1 MSDTLKFGF
10 SPELLSL
17 PNQQEYDGKK
27 FPLALRSEVGDIKQA
42 RIWIAENAG
51 QIERQAATH
60 GAVLLRGLPLATPED
75 FDVAVTAFGLANF
88 AYEDS
93 LSNAVR
99 KVYSPRVFSANE
111 APPET
116 TIFLHHE
123 MAQTPVYPSKLFF
136 FCQKAAEAG
145 GETPFAAPTRFGN
158 GSRRSYPSS
167 AKIA

>member
-1 MSDTLKFGF
+1 MSDTSKFGF

-17 PNQQEYDGKK
+17 PNQQEYDGTK
-27 FPLALRSEVGDIKQA
+27 FSLALRSEVGDIKQA

-75 FDVAVTAFGLANF
+75 FEVAVTAFGLANF

-93 LSNAVR
+93 LSNVVR
-99 KVYSPRVFSANE
+99 KVYSPRVFSENE

-123 MAQTPVYPSKLFF
+123 MAQTAVYPSKLFF
-136 FCQKAAEAG
+136 FCQKAA
-145 GETPFAAPTRFGN
+145 
-158 GSRRSYPSS
+158 
-167 AKIA
+167 

>member
-1 MSDTLKFGF
+1 MSDTSKFGF
-10 SPELLSL
+10 SPEILSL
-17 PNQQEYDGKK
+17 PNQQEYCGGT
-27 FPLALRSEVGDIKQA
+27 FPLALRSEVGSLGEA
-42 RIWIAENAG
+42 RDWIAENAG
-51 QIERQAATH
+51 QIERQAAAH

-75 FDVAVTAFGLANF
+75 FDAAVSAFGLPNF
-88 AYEDS
+88 TYEDS

-136 FCQKAAEAG
+136 FL
-145 GETPFAAPTRFGN
+145 
-158 GSRRSYPSS
+158 SL
-167 AKIA
+167 IHI